1 MLSRLRCGY
10 EPLASGNVP
19 RVNVCR
25 GYEPLVSENFPRVN
39 VCRGYEP
46 RASENFPRE
55 SGFRYGCLRRLLYIE
70 Q

>member
-19 RVNVCR
+19 RVNVHR
-25 GYEPLVSENFPRVN
+25 GYEPLASENVLRVN
-39 VCRGYEP
+39 VCRGYE
-46 RASENFPRE
+46 SLVCENVPRE